1 MKGSS
6 RKKKKRV
13 KIDFRQEEEEREGK
27 RREDVER
34 INWERGGVGNN
45 EMGKESKGGGSSR

>member
-6 RKKKKRV
+6 RKKKRV

>member
-6 RKKKKRV
+6 RKKKRV

-34 INWERGGVGNN
+34 DKLGKRRGR
-45 EMGKESKGGGSSR
+45 K

>member
-34 INWERGGVGNN
+34 DKLGKRRGR
-45 EMGKESKGGGSSR
+45 K